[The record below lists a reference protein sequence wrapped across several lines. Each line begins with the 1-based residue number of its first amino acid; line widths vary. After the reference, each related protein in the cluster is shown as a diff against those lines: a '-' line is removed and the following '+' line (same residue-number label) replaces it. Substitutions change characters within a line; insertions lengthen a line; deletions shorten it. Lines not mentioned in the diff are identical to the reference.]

1 MTLLVLKQHSL
12 VGNKLG
18 LTEEAKSS
26 RDRPIIGY
34 TDYLNR
40 YRLIGIGIPH
50 IGIGNGKNL
59 RAGNRLD

>member
-1 MTLLVLKQHSL
+1 MDCWSCP
-12 VGNKLG
+12 LG
-18 LTEEAKSS
+18 

-50 IGIGNGKNL
+50 IGIGIIGSGIGNDKNL